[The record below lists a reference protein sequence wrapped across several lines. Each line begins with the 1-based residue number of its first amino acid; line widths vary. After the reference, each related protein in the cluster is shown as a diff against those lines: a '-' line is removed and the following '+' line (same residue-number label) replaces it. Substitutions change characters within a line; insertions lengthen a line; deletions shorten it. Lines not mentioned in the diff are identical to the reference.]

1 MLNSMR
7 IVFCSDLQI
16 IKGSVQV
23 RRLAAQVILV
33 WITVMT
39 RQFCKLKTTKAKE
52 AAVHMTFYCRGS
64 CTHLIH
70 FPKKKTIVYD
80 FI

>member
-1 MLNSMR
+1 MR
-7 IVFCSDLQI
+7 TVFYSDLQI

-23 RRLAAQVILV
+23 MRLTAQVILV

-39 RQFCKLKTTKAKE
+39 RQFCKLEIDKAKE
-52 AAVHMTFYCRGS
+52 AAVQMTNYCMGN

-70 FPKKKTIVYD
+70 FPKKKKENNNL
-80 FI
+80 